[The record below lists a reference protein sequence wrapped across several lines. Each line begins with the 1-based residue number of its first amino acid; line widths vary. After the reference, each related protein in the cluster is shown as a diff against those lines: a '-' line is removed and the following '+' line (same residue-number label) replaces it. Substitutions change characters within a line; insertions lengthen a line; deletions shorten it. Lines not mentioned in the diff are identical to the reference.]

1 MGFLI
6 NILFALIVAVIG
18 FLLAY
23 LFILILIHISKDSP
37 EMKRKIYIKKMSDAG
52 FKRNEFGHWVKK

>member
-1 MGFLI
+1 MGFLM

-18 FLLAY
+18 LLAY

-37 EMKRKIYIKKMSDAG
+37 EMKRKRYIKKMNDAG
-52 FKRNEFGHWVKK
+52 FKRNELGHWVK

>member
-1 MGFLI
+1 M

-23 LFILILIHISKDSP
+23 LFILILIHISKDSS
-37 EMKRKIYIKKMSDAG
+37 EMKRKRYIKKMSDSG
-52 FKRNEFGHWVKK
+52 FKRNEFGHWVKN

>member
-1 MGFLI
+1 M
-6 NILFALIVAVIG
+6 NILLDLIVAVIG

-37 EMKRKIYIKKMSDAG
+37 EMKRKRYIKKMNDQG
-52 FKRNEFGHWVKK
+52 FKRNDLGHWVK